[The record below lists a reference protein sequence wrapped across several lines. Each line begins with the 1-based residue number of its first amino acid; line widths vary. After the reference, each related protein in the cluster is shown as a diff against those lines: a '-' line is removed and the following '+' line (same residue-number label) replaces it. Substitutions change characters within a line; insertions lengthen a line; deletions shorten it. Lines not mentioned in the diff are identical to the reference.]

1 MIGQPGEHMMAKN
14 AALQALLRRTL
25 TPLGPC
31 VMLTV
36 AGVEEKGF

>member
-14 AALQALLRRTL
+14 AALQALPRRT
-25 TPLGPC
+25 PC